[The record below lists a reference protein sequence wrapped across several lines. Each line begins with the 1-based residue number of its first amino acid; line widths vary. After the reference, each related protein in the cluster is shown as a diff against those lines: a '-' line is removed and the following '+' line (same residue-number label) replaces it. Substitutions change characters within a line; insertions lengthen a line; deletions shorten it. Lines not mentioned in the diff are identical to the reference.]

1 MTAAERYAQS
11 LIMSL
16 TLPSLVLVLL
26 ATTLCAQQPRS
37 PADLP
42 PAHLEALTQR
52 MGGDPFTI
60 FGNWR
65 PGDEQQPAWLPEA
78 GDGDDAWHHFLHSA
92 LWHDDHRVAYRAA
105 TMLPYGE
112 LDLRAGERWLTVAW
126 PQIFAAEDAPDFSEV
141 RRRVSSREVAR
152 LLAVED
158 RWRAEVRPFFLVDM
172 HRVMRPEHAALLV
185 PLALCDDPFLR
196 RGAFQDLGTLAG
208 YSDQGSE
215 HVAKALLSLQEAD
228 LREEME
234 DPFQRSL
241 HVGYSPR
248 SYTLPAARPGFSP
261 LLRACLE
268 RSFLDLDKPQFVPY
282 LMRWVERET
291 PAAEDRLLLLSL
303 LDCGKPA
310 GCWLALRTFAR
321 MPADAHVQRRLQQ
334 PPAMA
339 PKALVLAAQ
348 HDWAALRE
356 LAMEET
362 EALAAALEFD
372 FEATFHQCMT
382 VAFGDDE
389 DAAIAAIEQLLKVA
403 DVSQAPYRRQPLLWP
418 RLRQALD
425 LQAEQLDFERLHHFV
440 VSLPPVRTQKLIECY
455 WAKVTPA
462 NLADCHAPVL
472 EITDNIPWLERLQEW
487 GAAAAAEVRTPAL
500 EWLLQLGDALLAE
513 PVLRHWQQAHAGD
526 YLLLANSQES
536 APARQY
542 LQQQLRD
549 ITIDADGDPQ
559 GAAGALLAAVAKI
572 QGLPY
577 EVAARWAD
585 DLGEACKA
593 CQLTGRFAKLREQ
606 VLAGDSLDALIAFYR
621 TTPLRELNVDYFG
634 LVDDDRM
641 RALLREVRDT
651 PGARVQDAISELA
664 LAGDWQAKQEID
676 ELRHRHIY
684 GWFDDASSLVQAGGK
699 SLALVPWLLGELET
713 NCCRRNSAASAL
725 EFLYG
730 FETHAISESAL
741 ETQPARAHAYWQA
754 VGPHLRWSQLAQRF
768 EVAGH

>member
-1 MTAAERYAQS
+1 MN
-11 LIMSL
+11 LK
-16 TLPSLVLVLL
+16 LPCLALVLL
-26 ATTLCAQQPRS
+26 TATLSAQQPRS
-37 PADLP
+37 PNDLP
-42 PAHLEALTQR
+42 APHRATLTQR
-52 MGGDPFTI
+52 MGGDPFKV
-60 FGNWR
+60 FGNWQ
-65 PGDEQQPAWLPEA
+65 PGAEEQPDWLPEA
-78 GDGDDAWHHFLHSA
+78 GEGDDAWHHFLHSA

-112 LDLRAGERWLTVAW
+112 LDLRAGERWLTVVW
-126 PQIFAAEDAPDFSEV
+126 PQIFAAENAPDFSDV

-185 PLALCDDPFLR
+185 PLAECDDPFLR
-196 RGAFQDLGTLAG
+196 RGAYQDLGTLAG

-215 HVAKALLSLQEAD
+215 HIGKALLSLQEAD
-228 LREEME
+228 LRDEME

-241 HVGYSPR
+241 HVGYAPR
-248 SYTLPAARPGFSP
+248 SYTLPVARPGFSP

-268 RSFLDLDKPQFVPY
+268 RNFLDLDKPQFVPY

-334 PPAMA
+334 PPEVA
-339 PKALVLAAQ
+339 PAALVLAAQ

-356 LAMEET
+356 LAMEDT

-372 FEATFHQCMT
+372 FDATFLQWTT
-382 VAFGDDE
+382 VAFGDDPE
-389 DAAIAAIEQLLKVA
+389 AGLAAIEQMLAVA
-403 DVSQAPYRRQPLLWP
+403 DVATAPYRRQPLLWP

-425 LQAEQLDFERLHHFV
+425 LHAEQLDFECLHALV
-440 VSLPPVRTQKLIECY
+440 TKLPPVRTEKLIECY
-455 WAKVTPA
+455 WAKVTPQ
-462 NLADCHAPVL
+462 NLAECHAPVL
-472 EITDNIPWLERLQEW
+472 EVTANIPWVERLQEW

-500 EWLLQLGDALLAE
+500 EWLLQLGDPLLAE
-513 PVLRHWQQAHAGD
+513 AVLQHWQQAHADD

-549 ITIDADGDPQ
+549 ITIDADGNPQ
-559 GAAGALLAAVAKI
+559 GAAGELMAAVAKI
-572 QGLPY
+572 QGLPH
-577 EVAARWAD
+577 EVAARWATE
-585 DLGEACKA
+585 LSEACKA
-593 CQLTGRFAKLREQ
+593 RQLTGRFAKLRKQ
-606 VLAGDSLDALIAFYR
+606 VLAGDFVAALIDFYR
-621 TTPLRELNVDYFG
+621 ATPLRELYVGGFG

-641 RALLREVRDT
+641 RSLLQTVRDT
-651 PGARVQDAISELA
+651 PGARVQEAISELA
-664 LAGDWQAKQEID
+664 LAGDWQAQQEID
-676 ELRHRHIY
+676 ELRYRHIY

-730 FETHAISESAL
+730 FETHAINESAL
-741 ETQPARAHAYWQA
+741 ETQAARARAYWQA
-754 VGPHLRWSQLAQRF
+754 VGPHLRWSELAQRF